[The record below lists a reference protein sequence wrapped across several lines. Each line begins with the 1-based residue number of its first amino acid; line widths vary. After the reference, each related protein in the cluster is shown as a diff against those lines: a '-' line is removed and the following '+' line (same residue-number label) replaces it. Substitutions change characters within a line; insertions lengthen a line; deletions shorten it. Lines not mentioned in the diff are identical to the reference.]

1 MVDIN
6 SADTRLVY
14 TKHSVC
20 IIKRW
25 SLTPNPMNTSGLN
38 KEDKK
43 DDRPQEEVAVLAW
56 STANWIH
63 NWLVSSPK
71 TRWGKII
78 DESKLSS
85 RVASWRKLDNFYRV
99 RQIHK
104 AAYQNLLSI

>member
-14 TKHSVC
+14 TKHNVC

-43 DDRPQEEVAVLAW
+43 DDRPPPQQEEEVAILA
-56 STANWIH
+56 
-63 NWLVSSPK
+63 
-71 TRWGKII
+71 
-78 DESKLSS
+78 
-85 RVASWRKLDNFYRV
+85 
-99 RQIHK
+99 
-104 AAYQNLLSI
+104 

>member
-14 TKHSVC
+14 TKHNVC

-43 DDRPQEEVAVLAW
+43 DDRPQEEVAILA
-56 STANWIH
+56 
-63 NWLVSSPK
+63 
-71 TRWGKII
+71 
-78 DESKLSS
+78 
-85 RVASWRKLDNFYRV
+85 
-99 RQIHK
+99 
-104 AAYQNLLSI
+104 